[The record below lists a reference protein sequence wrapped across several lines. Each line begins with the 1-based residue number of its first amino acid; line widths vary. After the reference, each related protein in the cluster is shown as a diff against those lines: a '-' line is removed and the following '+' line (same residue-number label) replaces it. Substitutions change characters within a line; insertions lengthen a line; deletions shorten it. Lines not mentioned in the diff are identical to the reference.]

1 MLPVKKIQLK
11 IAEYEILSVPTGIF
25 GLDGGAMFGIVP
37 KVLWEKYIPSDE
49 KNRIPMEARALLL
62 KGKNRNILID
72 TGNGGDFKAKY
83 GEKLGGK
90 FAELYNID
98 PKGPTLISSLLR
110 YGLTPSDITDVIL
123 THFHFDHAGGATCWD
138 SSSQKIVPTFS
149 NAKYYVQKRNLDAAE
164 NPNIREKAS
173 YLKANIH
180 PLIESGQ
187 LIILE
192 GEKKDML
199 PGVQIRLSHGHTE
212 GQQNIIVSDEKQG
225 LFYGADLIPTH
236 AHVRLPWVMG
246 YDLNPLLLIQ
256 EKSTSLKE
264 IAEKQWYLFF
274 EHDPFMDC
282 CTVVNENGDFKV
294 DQGFQIQAFA

>member
-1 MLPVKKIQLK
+1 MLPIKKIQIK
-11 IAEYEILSVPTGIF
+11 IAEYEILSISTGIF
-25 GLDGGAMFGIVP
+25 GLDGGAMFGTVP

-72 TGNGGDFKAKY
+72 TGNGGDFKMKY

-90 FAELYNID
+90 FAELYNIN
-98 PKGPTLISSLLR
+98 PNGPNLTSNLLKH
-110 YGLTPSDITDVIL
+110 GLTPSDITDVIL
-123 THFHFDHAGGATCWD
+123 THFHFDHAGGATRWD
-138 SSSQKIVPTFS
+138 ESSQKIVPAFP
-149 NAKYYVQKRNLDAAE
+149 NATYYIQKKNLETAL

-173 YLKANIH
+173 YLKANID
-180 PLIESGQ
+180 PLLDSGQ
-187 LIILE
+187 LVILE
-192 GEKKDML
+192 GEKNDLL
-199 PGVQIRLSHGHTE
+199 PYVHVRPSHGHTE
-212 GQQNIIVSDEKQG
+212 GQQNVIVSDEKQG

-256 EKSTSLKE
+256 EKSIALKE

-282 CTVVNENGDFKV
+282 CTVLSENGDFKV